1 MGREKVMIINGY
13 QEILACWKFGTNKK
27 EAERE
32 RGVKESERE
41 RSGKK
46 EFGRERGGIKSDER
60 VSRNRVGSETL

>member
-1 MGREKVMIINGY
+1 MAPIR
-13 QEILACWKFGTNKK
+13 KK
-27 EAERE
+27 QRERE
-32 RGVKESERE
+32 GGERVRERE